1 MSTRA
6 LREGAGLFEMS
17 DRGIVEVSG
26 EDRVRWL
33 NGMVS
38 NDVAVLDEASGQ
50 TGCYAAL
57 LTPQGRIVSD
67 LHIVLRGDRFWLET
81 AAGHVTRVIERLE
94 KYIIA
99 DDVQLRNA
107 SVDFAR
113 FGIEGARARAKIEA
127 AAGTTLVVKP
137 DGFEEIEIDGAA
149 VAVVAFGFS
158 GEDAYQLLVAKS
170 DAAGVIAALVE
181 AGCVRAERSTLE
193 AMRIEAGE
201 PSLGSELAEDTL
213 PDEARIGRAISE
225 SKGCYTGQEVIARLR
240 SRGGV
245 KHLLVGL
252 RSEDNEPLA
261 DPGSRIFRPD
271 EKKSGELTSK
281 VTSEAAGGE
290 IALGFVH
297 RDDAEPGTRLV
308 CGDRGIVVC
317 PLPFVQLASS
327 RAPEA

>member
-1 MSTRA
+1 MSTRV

-17 DRGIVEVSG
+17 DRGLVEVSG
-26 EDRVRWL
+26 GDRVRWL

-81 AAGHVTRVIERLE
+81 AVGHVTRVIGRLE
-94 KYIIA
+94 KYIFA
-99 DDVQLRNA
+99 DDVELRDA
-107 SVDFAR
+107 SADFAR
-113 FGIEGARARAKIEA
+113 FGVEGACARANIEA
-127 AAGTTLVVKP
+127 AAGAALVVKP
-137 DGFEEIEIDGAA
+137 DGFQEIEVAGAA
-149 VAVVAFGFS
+149 VAVAAFGFS
-158 GEDAYQLLVAKS
+158 GEDAYQLLVAKP
-170 DAAGVIAALVE
+170 DAAAVVAALVD
-181 AGCVRAERSTLE
+181 AGCVRAESSTLE
-193 AMRIEAGE
+193 MMRIEAGE
-201 PSLGSELAEDTL
+201 PALGSELAEDTL

-252 RSEDNEPLA
+252 RSESDEVLA

-297 RDDAEPGTRLV
+297 RDDAAPGTRLV
-308 CGDRGIVVC
+308 CGDRGVVVC
-317 PLPFVQLASS
+317 PLPFVELASP
-327 RAPEA
+327 RASKT